1 MSLSK
6 DHIHSTSNFG
16 ADFGHPHRSMQTT
29 LAGWIHFGRYAS
41 WLFAAVKASI
51 FDIFLLNL
59 LQDAQKVTH
68 LLRLRSTNG
77 AAPEVILMSTG
88 SKLRRTAGPSSDPA
102 MVHSGSEVHLMVQ
115 AHQELAA
122 SGVKVRPGFRDFPKS
137 CH

>member
-1 MSLSK
+1 MLILATLTDPCK
-6 DHIHSTSNFG
+6 PRWQGGYIL
-16 ADFGHPHRSMQTT
+16 ADTHLGCT
-29 LAGWIHFGRYAS
+29 Y
-41 WLFAAVKASI
+41 SI
-51 FDIFLLNL
+51 K

-122 SGVKVRPGFRDFPKS
+122 SGVKVRPGFRDFLKS